1 MARTLKKGRFE
12 RRLQPDWNTAK
23 KLWDVARAFFEA
35 HGLDPNESYAMAM
48 TSSELLENALKYGDW
63 DRASTEDVRFVA
75 EVDGRAAI
83 VEVESPVVDDETKL
97 RLLDDRVQW
106 IRGFQSP
113 FEAYVQRLKEI
124 SASAYREDESGLGLC
139 RIAYEARCLLDFYVT
154 PTGRL
159 AMSAVYQ
166 PSGSIAP

>member
-1 MARTLKKGRFE
+1 MTHSLKKGRFE

-23 KLWDVARAFFEA
+23 GLWDVARSFFEA
-35 HGLDPNESYAMAM
+35 HGLDANEAYAMAM

-63 DRASTEDVRFVA
+63 DRMPQEQVRFVA

-83 VEVESPVVDDETKL
+83 IEVESPVADDAEKL
-97 RLLDDRVQW
+97 RILDDRVQW

-124 SASAYREDESGLGLC
+124 SATSYREDESGLGLC

-154 PTGRL
+154 PERRL

-166 PSGSIAP
+166 PAGFFAP